1 MARIQARDAAMKVAT
16 DGLRWVIGAGQ
27 TDPSL
32 AASLDLPAIYAAQ
45 AGLIEDMNLVAEKLV
60 AAFPA
65 E

>member
-1 MARIQARDAAMKVAT
+1 MKVAT

-27 TDPSL
+27 TDPNL
-32 AASLDLPAIYAAQ
+32 VGALNLPAIYAAQ
-45 AGLIEDMNLVAEKLV
+45 AGLIEDMNVVAGKLV